1 MIPVETLQ
9 IICNALPD
17 VTEDIKWGQDLCF
30 CVGGK
35 MFLVVVPD
43 KIPIPASF
51 KTTEELFIELIEK
64 EGFQPAPYVARHK
77 WVYID
82 NINRLNEKE
91 WKGHITR
98 SYELVK
104 AKLSKKKK

>member
-1 MIPVETLQ
+1 MITSETLQ
-9 IICNALPD
+9 IICKALPD

-30 CVGGK
+30 CVAGK
-35 MFLVVVPD
+35 MFFVVIPD
-43 KIPIPASF
+43 KVPIPASF
-51 KTTEELFIELIEK
+51 KTTEDLFNELTEK

-91 WKGHITR
+91 WKHHIIT

-104 AKLSKKKK
+104 VKLPKKKK